1 MNRYQIEFFKK
12 NFARALLHPLSIAVP
27 GIGIF
32 TAILTG
38 QWWILLLGFAGYG
51 IVTWN
56 YFTAFCKEKTPEE
69 HQLESFDA
77 SKLPARYISQFQQ
90 IIELQRKA
98 LSQISSSDS
107 LVKPLLSMTVDKIK
121 SLSRNTYEIILRL
134 GEVDGYLDAIDYAT
148 LLRQRDSLK
157 QKIER
162 ADDDDTKEE
171 YSRAYKSLEGQI
183 ENFNRLNRIRERLRA
198 QLLNI
203 RLSVENLLAKVI
215 TIKTTEVGSGTERT
229 SEVTKELNELDI
241 LLDSAS
247 KTIEEFGAFRHLADY
262 KERET

>member
-1 MNRYQIEFFKK
+1 MNRYQIEFLKK
-12 NFARALLHPLSIAVP
+12 NFARALLHPLSLAVF
-27 GIGIF
+27 GMGVF

-38 QWWILLLGFAGYG
+38 QWWIILVGLAGYG

-77 SKLPARYISQFQQ
+77 SKLPERYIPQFQQ

-98 LSQISSSDS
+98 LSQISSSDN
-107 LVKPLLSMTVDKIK
+107 LVKPLLLMSVDKIK
-121 SLSRNTYEIILRL
+121 SLSQKTYEVTLRL
-134 GEVDGYLDAIDYAT
+134 GEVDGYLDAIDYAA
-148 LLRQRDSLK
+148 LLRQRDSVK

-162 ADDDDTKEE
+162 ADDNETKEE
-171 YSRAYKSLEGQI
+171 YSQAYKALEAQI
-183 ENFNRLNRIRERLRA
+183 ENFNRLNRIRERLQA

-203 RLSVENLLAKVI
+203 RLSIENFFAKII
-215 TIKTTEVGSGTERT
+215 TIKTTEVSGRAERT
-229 SEVTKELNELDI
+229 SKVTEELNELDI